1 MKKSNEKKG
10 FRGYVASGRINGHFI
25 PQHVQNIIIRDYANK
40 NNLLY
45 KLSSSEYI
53 MENSTMILES
63 LICELDKLEGI
74 ILYSMFQLPSDRI
87 YRTNFYKKI
96 IESKC
101 TLHAAVENNMLI
113 DDSDIVKWE
122 EILILS
128 QIIPDNIEEIKNVV
142 H

>member
-1 MKKSNEKKG
+1 MKKSKEKYG

-25 PQHVQNIIIRDYANK
+25 PQHVQNIVIRDYGNK

-45 KLSSSEYI
+45 KLSSSE
-53 MENSTMILES
+53 
-63 LICELDKLEGI
+63 LEGI

>member
-63 LICELDKLEGI
+63 VTSELDKLEGI
-74 ILYSMFQLPSDRI
+74 ILYSMFQLPSNRI
-87 YRTNFYKKI
+87 YRSNFYKKI

-101 TLHAAVENNMLI
+101 TLHAAVENNMLL
-113 DDSDIVKWE
+113 DESDIGKWE
-122 EILILS
+122 EVLILS
-128 QIIPDNIEEIKNVV
+128 QIIPDNIEEIKNVIY
-142 H
+142 